1 MWIKRNKIKSDCDI
15 AQELKLVYQKKTFDF
30 FIIYIL

>member
-15 AQELKLVYQKKTFDF
+15 AQELKLVYQKKKKKKKN
-30 FIIYIL
+30 